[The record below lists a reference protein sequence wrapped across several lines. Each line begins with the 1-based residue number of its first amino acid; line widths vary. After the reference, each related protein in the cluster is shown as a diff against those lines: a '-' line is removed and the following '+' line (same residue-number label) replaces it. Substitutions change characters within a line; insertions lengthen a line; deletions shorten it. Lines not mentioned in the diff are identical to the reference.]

1 MNTASAG
8 TGAPNAID
16 VRGLVKRYDDHLA
29 VDGVDLSVEQG
40 EIFAF
45 LGPNGAGKTT
55 TIEIL
60 EGYRERDSGEVSV
73 LGEDPATASREWRER
88 LGIVLQESEIEAELT
103 AREAVTMH
111 AAYFADH
118 LDPDNVLELVGLASH
133 ADHRAKKMS
142 GGQKRRLDL
151 ALALVGN
158 PDLVFLDEPTTGF
171 DPGARRESWGMIE
184 NLRDL
189 GRTVLLTT
197 HYMDEAE
204 HLADRIAVIAA
215 GEIVA
220 RGTAAELAA
229 QVNALPVISWRS
241 SSLDGLPGGLPAVEV
256 TDGLASLETDDVVG
270 TVHALTSWSRDDGP
284 PLDELQIVQPTLE
297 DVYLRLVGSVEA
309 DSASGD
315 HGGATT

>member
-1 MNTASAG
+1 MNTAV
-8 TGAPNAID
+8 GAAIE
-16 VRGLVKRYDDHLA
+16 VRGLVKRYGDHLA
-29 VDGVDLSVEQG
+29 VDGVDLRIDQG

-60 EGYRERDSGEVSV
+60 EGYRERDGGEVSV
-73 LGEDPATASREWRER
+73 LGEDPATAGREWRER

-103 AREAVTMH
+103 ASEAVTMH
-111 AAYFADH
+111 AAYFANH
-118 LDPDNVLELVGLASH
+118 LEPGKVLELVGLASH

-184 NLRDL
+184 NLREL

-204 HLADRIAVIAA
+204 HLADRIAVIAD

-220 RGTAAELAA
+220 RGTAAELAD
-229 QVNALPVISWRS
+229 QVNALPVVSWRS
-241 SSLDGLPGGLPAVEV
+241 ASLDGLPGGLPDVAID
-256 TDGLASLETDDVVG
+256 DGVASFETDDVVG
-270 TVHALTSWSRDDGP
+270 TVHALTSWSTTDGP
-284 PLDELQIVQPTLE
+284 TLDDLQIKQPTLE
-297 DVYLRLVGSVEA
+297 DVYLRLVGSTAEEA
-309 DSASGD
+309 AP
-315 HGGATT
+315 

>member
-1 MNTASAG
+1 MNSG
-8 TGAPNAID
+8 SENAIE
-16 VRGLVKRYDDHLA
+16 VRGLVKRYGDHLA
-29 VDGVDLSVEQG
+29 VDGVDLSVERG

-60 EGYRERDSGEVSV
+60 EGYRERDGGDVTV
-73 LGEDPATASREWRER
+73 LGEDPATAGREWREQ

-111 AAYFADH
+111 AAYFANH

-184 NLRDL
+184 NLREL

-204 HLADRIAVIAA
+204 QLADRIAVIAG

-220 RGTAAELAA
+220 RGTAADLAE
-229 QVNALPVISWRS
+229 QVNARPVISWRT
-241 SSLDGLPGGLPAVEV
+241 SSLDGVPAGLPTATI
-256 TDGLASLETDDVVG
+256 TDGVASFESDDVVG
-270 TVHALTSWSRDDGP
+270 SVHALTTWSRDGGP
-284 PLDELQIVQPTLE
+284 PLDDLQIVQPTLE
-297 DVYLRLVGSVEA
+297 DVYLRLVGIAEA
-309 DSASGD
+309 GEAAS
-315 HGGATT
+315 

>member
-1 MNTASAG
+1 MSSGNG
-8 TGAPNAID
+8 HAIK
-16 VRGLVKRYDDHLA
+16 VRGLVKRYGDQLA

-60 EGYRERDSGEVSV
+60 EGYRERDRGEVTV
-73 LGEDPATASREWRER
+73 LGEDPATAGREWRER

-111 AAYFADH
+111 AAYFANH

-184 NLRDL
+184 NLREL

-220 RGTAAELAA
+220 RGTAAELAD
-229 QVNALPVISWRS
+229 QVNARPVVSWRS
-241 SSLDGLPGGLPAVEV
+241 MTLDGLPGGLPDV
-256 TDGLASLETDDVVG
+256 TVNNGVSSFETDDVVG
-270 TVHALTSWSRDDGP
+270 SVYALTSWSVGGGPGLDD
-284 PLDELQIVQPTLE
+284 LQIRQPTLE
-297 DVYLRLVGSVEA
+297 DVYLQLTATSEV
-309 DSASGD
+309 SA
-315 HGGATT
+315 